1 MTAFATLLICPC
13 ARQSSRK
20 SAGSLPTHTWSDFQA
35 CAARYSRRSSG
46 SLSTARALHHRSS
59 ARWAWPVRWLAR
71 LRGRRRRASGRLKV
85 PVPRFPSVAEGACAS
100 RAGIWW
106 RGSPYL
112 SSAMQD
118 LPRTA
123 PERHRAGRDPR
134 VSDAQPR
141 ALSVSVHWML
151 CPVESCG
158 VARARTRARASR
170 AGPGGAAVLTS
181 PKRSRTCSNPK
192 NRGRH
197 QPGRVRATACAV
209 SDAPVHPAA
218 ACAPVSRR
226 IYLVTVFPPGPGGN
240 FQHGA
245 ETKSPS
251 LGRLALY
258 RWQARCGRCGAAL
271 HRAA

>member
-1 MTAFATLLICPC
+1 
-13 ARQSSRK
+13 
-20 SAGSLPTHTWSDFQA
+20 
-35 CAARYSRRSSG
+35 
-46 SLSTARALHHRSS
+46 
-59 ARWAWPVRWLAR
+59 
-71 LRGRRRRASGRLKV
+71 
-85 PVPRFPSVAEGACAS
+85 
-100 RAGIWW
+100 
-106 RGSPYL
+106 
-112 SSAMQD
+112 MQD

-245 ETKSPS
+245 ETKSPACMIIS
-251 LGRLALY
+251 MAGGPLRALRCRFAPRCLTGRHRVAFVALQLCARRQRPEIECGHSFAAAEKLGLA
-258 RWQARCGRCGAAL
+258 ARTQRQVTVPATDQPAIAACSAGWVN
-271 HRAA
+271 AAMHNCQS